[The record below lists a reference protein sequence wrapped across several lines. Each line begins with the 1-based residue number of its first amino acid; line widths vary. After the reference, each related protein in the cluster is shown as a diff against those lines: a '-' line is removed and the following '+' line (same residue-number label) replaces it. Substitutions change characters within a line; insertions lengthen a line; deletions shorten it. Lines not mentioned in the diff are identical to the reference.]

1 MPLVAAAPPPLR
13 LEHDGRTLV
22 LTAEAGGVRVGLG
35 GMVLLS
41 RVVPWE
47 QAVELAGWLGEAI
60 AWKEQ
65 G

>member
-1 MPLVAAAPPPLR
+1 MPAKPAPLR
-13 LEHDGRTLV
+13 LEAEGRTLV
-22 LTAEAGGVRVGLG
+22 LSAEAEGVRVGIE

-47 QAVELAGWLGEAI
+47 QAAELAGWLGEAS
-60 AWKEQ
+60 AWKER